1 MTEQKATPTFIAWK
15 RMYVNEKYNNEIHVF
30 DITVENQDK
39 KPVQGIFTT
48 TKKDQTKFKVG
59 TEVTMKF
66 SKTTE
71 DHEQV
76 WKIDKVTEKPSGGGG
91 YSGGRKDP
99 KKDKAI
105 LANVSLYC
113 ALEFLIHHN
122 QSDAVKPD
130 LAGIYTIADK
140 IYAFLSSNSPDI
152 QSSINVQA
160 CVKRVAEYV
169 HMFPNVDV
177 TTSTAALEMAAK
189 LNVWVTE
196 KMNG

>member
-1 MTEQKATPTFIAWK
+1 
-15 RMYVNEKYNNEIHVF
+15 MYVNEKYNNEIHVF
-30 DITVENQDK
+30 DITVENADK
-39 KPVQGIFTT
+39 TPVNGVFTT

-59 TEVTMKF
+59 EEVVAKF

-76 WKIDKVTEKPSGGGG
+76 WKIDKVTEKGSGGGG
-91 YSGGRKDP
+91 YSNKKDP

-105 LANVSLYC
+105 LANVSIYC
-113 ALEFLIHHN
+113 ALEFLVN
-122 QSDAVKPD
+122 QGQADNIKPD

-140 IYAFLSSNSPDI
+140 IYGFLKEESSDI

-169 HMFPNVDV
+169 HLFPNVEIS
-177 TTSTAALEMAAK
+177 TSTAALEMAKK
-189 LNVWVTE
+189 LNAWVTE